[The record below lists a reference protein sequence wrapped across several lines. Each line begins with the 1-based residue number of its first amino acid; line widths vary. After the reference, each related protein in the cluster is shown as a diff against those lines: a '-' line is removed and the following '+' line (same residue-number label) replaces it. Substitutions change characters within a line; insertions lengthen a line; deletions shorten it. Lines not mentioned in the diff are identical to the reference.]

1 MGKAL
6 ILNPNWRGPV
16 RYDVH
21 RHSLAA
27 LGAGHKGGAGKTA
40 LVAAALAVAGVAL
53 ALGADT
59 GVAYGQDAAPT
70 PTKIGALVALNYTDW
85 PDDLTLQAINK
96 AVADYNMTNPGLIEL
111 QVVNITDNIRND
123 NVSGALAA
131 AYDNGNGPRIY
142 IGPSL
147 SSNVAPILD
156 YANSNGIVLFS
167 SGSEAESLA
176 VPGDNLFRL
185 TISTARQ
192 GHFIADTMA
201 KAGVGAAVT
210 VIRDD
215 PWGRDL
221 NASIAETLAA
231 RGVGLGASVAFPGGD
246 STNWTAVVGR
256 VSDAIETQGQGKV
269 GVAFVGV
276 LNDQLGLAAA
286 AANNTLLTGVQWFV
300 TESGI
305 SADRTM
311 PIPDADMRAF
321 ASATMMTGIALAVGD
336 SDTRSDL
343 DSAVSGLGFYEYAAY
358 DTLHI
363 LARAIEASPEVTATA
378 LAEAIPAAADEYE
391 GILGDV
397 ALNSKGDLRT
407 PDRFAVWQ
415 VMNGTWTDT
424 GTTRSTPVV
433 DIGAL
438 VVLEG
443 ASFDDTPRL
452 EAMRL
457 AIDDYNK
464 ANEDRGA
471 VYLNLVPVNV
481 SLSPGGATAS
491 SPSALDAITAAH
503 NDNGIKYYV
512 GPSTSGNSGR
522 VLDFANSNN
531 ITLISPSSTAPSLS
545 NASDALFRLVPNDSL
560 QGRVLADIIHNH
572 QGAII
577 ASLINQSDAEQV
589 VTIVRDDAW
598 GNGLHTS
605 TSTRFDTHNITVT
618 RIAHGE
624 DDADWSNV
632 AMQLN
637 STIGSL
643 RGNGSAA
650 PAIAVLHIGFPGDFA
665 AVAAQSGTYGAL
677 KTVPWYGTDGIA
689 RNSAIVENA
698 TVAQFA
704 DDVNLTATQFD
715 IVSNAKLAE
724 VAAALAA
731 RGIGEGSVYRYS
743 AYDSV
748 FVLGRSIEAALEN
761 AGSTYTPA
769 DVRMSVRAAASA
781 YEGALGDIELNA
793 AGDLRTPNSY
803 SAWTVEGGAWTQEG
817 EIYPSTPVLDIGALL
832 MLDNNPIYVDDREK
846 QAMDLAVDDFNA
858 EHELIGDFY
867 INLAVQ
873 RISIAPN
880 TGSPDPDA
888 LAGLMNA
895 YANGDGPSLYIGPS
909 ASGNAELVLDYA
921 NSSDIVLLSH
931 ASTAPR
937 LAIAD
942 DNLFRLVPTDS
953 RQGVIL
959 GDIIARNASVTDLVM
974 AVRDDA
980 WGQGVS
986 SSTTARLGGGVD
998 ITRVPFAEANPDW
1011 TDVGQKLG
1019 MAVDSASASAASKA
1033 NGKAAVLF
1041 IGFAGDFIEIAAQR
1055 QATPSLA
1062 SVVWFGPNGVGNNK
1076 GILGNATALAFA
1088 KNVSITTVIFAV
1100 AENDINRRLAGLG
1113 ADYGPSAY
1121 DSVFVMGNAMK
1132 AALDGGT
1139 APPPLD
1145 VRAAIPGAAL
1155 SYTGALGNI
1164 TLDDNGDLLSPSTY
1178 GIYSIGPDDTWVQD
1192 RVQDAGTGA
1201 GNGTGDGNGTR
1212 PVQPVDMVAVDCAD
1226 ADTRCIVIG
1235 ELYTAAIAQQSAD
1248 VHAAY
1253 EIAVNDF
1260 NRQEIAKNMS
1270 KTTQIVLN
1278 RVNLSAA
1285 ALQSSDPAAELR
1297 AAYANGSGPMAYLG
1311 PITSAAAERLAP
1323 FATANGI
1330 VLVSPTSQAS
1340 APSLEAADNLFRL
1353 SLNDRYE
1360 ADIVAIAASLQD
1372 VTTVITVMRND
1383 TYGRGYS
1390 GAFDMEANMRGMSV
1404 LAPIVIGANTSDMA
1418 PIVAEINRRVG
1429 ALNAS
1434 SDDLSQ
1440 AAIFLAVSHQ
1450 DTHDLA
1456 DAITSYPLLS
1466 MVKWFEPGNL
1476 FPPSAIADAETLGLA
1491 RAVPLYSTSWK
1502 IAESAAVTS
1511 FESQLSAVGISEP
1524 RQHLYSAYDAVFVL
1538 ANAISSTMDA
1548 NGTYMGSD
1556 VAAEVPRAADEL
1568 EGLLGKDL
1576 YLDANGDRVSPSVST
1591 VWKSTS
1597 DGSWG
1602 SADTVWL
1609 DPTCGAALGS
1619 ATLALGD
1626 ARPGTPS
1633 SGARQ
1638 TFANA
1643 GNLPI
1648 DSMSV
1653 MASPWLRSGAEVLPA
1668 GATEFMTIGGDWM
1681 RIPDNGTVIASAND
1695 ALSMPVD
1702 GLGFRLNIADLPG
1715 GANRGGPISQD
1726 ITYAFTCQTPE

>member
-6 ILNPNWRGPV
+6 ILNPNRRGPV

-40 LVAAALAVAGVAL
+40 LVAAALAVAGAAL
-53 ALGADT
+53 VLGADT
-59 GVAYGQDAAPT
+59 GVAYGQEAAPNA
-70 PTKIGALVALNYTDW
+70 TKIGALVALNYTDW
-85 PDDLTLQAINK
+85 PDDLTLEAIQR
-96 AVADYNMTNPGLIEL
+96 AVDEYNATNPGRIEL
-111 QVVNITDNIRND
+111 QVINITDNIMN
-123 NVSGALAA
+123 NNMSGALTA

-147 SSNVAPILD
+147 SSSVAPILD
-156 YANSNGIVLFS
+156 YANANGIVLFS

-176 VPGDNLFRL
+176 IPNDNLFRL

-201 KAGVGAAVT
+201 EAGVGAAVT
-210 VIRDD
+210 VIRND
-215 PWGRDL
+215 PWGQDL

-231 RGVGLGASVAFPGGD
+231 RGVGVGASVSFPGGD
-246 STNWTAVVGR
+246 STNWTAVVGQI
-256 VSDAIETQGQGKV
+256 SDAIEAQGQAKV
-269 GVAFVGV
+269 GVAYVGV

-286 AANNTLLTGVQWFV
+286 AENNTVLTGAQWFV

-305 SADRTM
+305 SVDRTM
-311 PIPDADMRAF
+311 PIPDAKMRAF
-321 ASATMMTGIALAVGD
+321 ANATMMTGIALSVGD
-336 SDTRSDL
+336 SSARSAL

-363 LARAIEASPEVTATA
+363 LARAIQASTGTTASA
-378 LAEAIPAAADEYE
+378 LADAIPAAADAYE

-407 PDRFAVWQ
+407 PDRFAVWR
-415 VMNGTWTDT
+415 VVDGTWTDT

-443 ASFDDTPRL
+443 ASFDDSPRL

-457 AIDDYNK
+457 AIDEYNA

-503 NDNGIKYYV
+503 NDRGIKYYV

-522 VLDFANSNN
+522 VLAFANSNN

-560 QGRVLADIIHNH
+560 QGRVLADIIHNQ

-577 ASLINQSDAEQV
+577 ATLINQSDAEQV

-598 GNGLHTS
+598 GNGLHSS
-605 TSTRFDTHNITVT
+605 TSARFDTHNITVT

-632 AMQLN
+632 AMRLN

-643 RGNGSAA
+643 RGNGSA
-650 PAIAVLHIGFPGDFA
+650 PAVAVLHIGFPGDFA
-665 AVAAQSGTYGAL
+665 AIAAQSGTYGAL

-689 RNSAIVENA
+689 RNAAIVENA

-715 IVSNAKLAE
+715 VVNNTKLAE
-724 VAAALAA
+724 VSAALAA

-748 FVLGRSIEAALEN
+748 FVLGRSIEAAMEQ
-761 AGSTYTPA
+761 AGSMYTPA

-817 EIYPSTPVLDIGALL
+817 ETYPSTPVLDIGALL

-846 QAMDLAVDDFNA
+846 QAMDVAVDDFNA

-867 INLAVQ
+867 INLEVQ

-909 ASGNAELVLDYA
+909 TSGNSERVLSYA
-921 NSSDIVLLSH
+921 NNNNIVLLSH
-931 ASTAPR
+931 SSTAAS
-937 LAIAD
+937 LAIAG

-959 GDIIARNASVTDLVM
+959 GDLIARDSGVTDLVM
-974 AVRDDA
+974 AIRNDT
-980 WGQGVS
+980 WGRGVD
-986 SSTTARLGGGVD
+986 SSTTARLGDGVN
-998 ITRVPFAEANPDW
+998 ITRVSFAEANANW

-1019 MAVDSASASAASKA
+1019 AAVENASTSAGSKT

-1041 IGFAGDFIEIAAQR
+1041 IGFDGDYVEIAAQSR
-1055 QATPSLA
+1055 TATSLA
-1062 SVVWFGPNGVGNNK
+1062 SVTWFGPDGVGNSEVV
-1076 GILGNATALAFA
+1076 LANATALAFA
-1088 KNVSITTVIFAV
+1088 KNVSMTTVIFTA
-1100 AENDINRRLAGLG
+1100 ADNDINRRLA
-1113 ADYGPSAY
+1113 ASIPDAVYGPSAY

-1132 AALDGGT
+1132 AAFDGGT
-1139 APPPLD
+1139 VSPQT
-1145 VRAAIPGAAL
+1145 VKNAIPEAAR
-1155 SYTGALGNI
+1155 SYSGALGNI
-1164 TLDDNGDLLSPSTY
+1164 ALDANGDLLSPSTY
-1178 GIYSIGPDDTWVQD
+1178 GIYMIGPADTWVQD
-1192 RVQDAGTGA
+1192 RVQDAGAGDGT
-1201 GNGTGDGNGTR
+1201 GNGT
-1212 PVQPVDMVAVDCAD
+1212 QPPQRVDMVDVDCAD
-1226 ADTRCIVIG
+1226 SDIRCIVIG
-1235 ELYTAAIAQQSAD
+1235 ELYTAAIARQSAD

-1260 NRQEIAKNMS
+1260 NLREIARNMS
-1270 KTTQIVLN
+1270 QTTQLVLS

-1285 ALQSSDPAAELR
+1285 TLQSSDPAAELR
-1297 AAYANGSGPMAYLG
+1297 AAYANGSGPQAYLG
-1311 PITSAAAERLAP
+1311 PITSRAAEALAP

-1340 APSLEAADNLFRL
+1340 TPSLETADNLFRL

-1383 TYGRGYS
+1383 TYGRGYAD
-1390 GAFDMEANMRGMSV
+1390 AFGMEANMRGMSV
-1404 LAPIVIGANTSDMA
+1404 LDPIVIGANTSDMA

-1434 SDDLSQ
+1434 SELSR

-1502 IAESAAVTS
+1502 IADSAAATN
-1511 FESQLSAVGISEP
+1511 FTNQLLAVGISEP
-1524 RQHLYSAYDAVFVL
+1524 RQHLYSAYDAVLVL
-1538 ANAISSTMDA
+1538 AGAINRAMDA

-1576 YLDANGDRVSPSVST
+1576 YLDANGDRVSPSIST
-1591 VWKSTS
+1591 IWKSTS

-1602 SADTVWL
+1602 SADEVWL
-1609 DPTCGAALGS
+1609 DPTCGVTLGS
-1619 ATLALGD
+1619 ASLAFGD
-1626 ARPGTPS
+1626 VRPGTPS

-1668 GATEFMTIGGDWM
+1668 SATEFMTIGGDWM
-1681 RIPDNGTVIASAND
+1681 RIPNNGTVIDSAND
-1695 ALSMPVD
+1695 ALSLPVE
-1702 GLGFRLNIADLPG
+1702 GLGFRLNVAGSPAG
-1715 GANRGGPISQD
+1715 SNANGPISQD